1 MSESITIIHLN
12 ILESKMI
19 AVQIWI
25 LTVYS
30 ISTRY
35 HKETFRY
42 SLRIPNEKL
51 QCHFLTNQKKPFE
64 NTIGYIFLS
73 LTDHGNYCQHYFIF
87 SFKITNTIC
96 KRINCQASSLGL
108 PSTWIEMRERQ
119 LLFIKKP
126 LNRKGYLVTDG
137 NDTQVLPLICFPKP
151 KQCFPS
157 AEFYHWTD
165 PASQNGVS
173 FLMSSIRK

>member
-51 QCHFLTNQKKPFE
+51 QCHFSTNIQKKPFE

-126 LNRKGYLVTDG
+126 LSRKGYLVTDG
-137 NDTQVLPLICFPKP
+137 NDTQVLPLFPKA
-151 KQCFPS
+151 KTMFPLS
-157 AEFYHWTD
+157 GILPLD
-165 PASQNGVS
+165 
-173 FLMSSIRK
+173 